1 MITFIIACAMVVI
14 LCIVSSNVLY
24 RLGIPTLLI
33 FLALGMLCGSD
44 AIGGFYFDNF
54 ALAKEVCSVGLIFIM
69 FFGGFGTSWK
79 AAKPV
84 IAPSILMSTAG
95 VIITTGLVGVFC
107 HFAFGIGWLEGLLIG
122 SVVASTDA
130 ASVFAILRSRKLN
143 LKGGIASV
151 LEVESGS
158 NDPFAYMLTMVFL
171 SLMSSSGEISIPLML
186 VKQLVFGLGIGVL
199 LGKITAVILRK
210 VDFKIEGL
218 YPIFVVAVG
227 LLSYGLTEFLGGNG
241 YLSVYLTGIIVGNS
255 KIKHKKSLVHF
266 LDGISWLMQIMI
278 FFCLGL
284 LSFPSKFI
292 TVILPALAISAFL
305 IFVARPIATFSILS
319 WFKFPVKQQIF
330 ISWVG
335 LRGAASIVFAIF
347 AMTGDAVLQYDIFH
361 IIFIVALISV
371 SLQGTLLPTMAKKLD
386 LVDDSTPVL
395 KTFTDYEEEHNT
407 QLLEYEVRED
417 STILNQS
424 LLEADIPEGVL
435 IVMIKRN
442 NEIVIPNGSTVIML
456 GDILVLSGIDTEDFE
471 F

>member
-1 MITFIIACAMVVI
+1 M
-14 LCIVSSNVLY
+14 
-24 RLGIPTLLI
+24 
-33 FLALGMLCGSD
+33 
-44 AIGGFYFDNF
+44 
-54 ALAKEVCSVGLIFIM
+54 
-69 FFGGFGTSWK
+69 
-79 AAKPV
+79 
-84 IAPSILMSTAG
+84 
-95 VIITTGLVGVFC
+95 
-107 HFAFGIGWLEGLLIG
+107 LIG

-143 LKGGIASV
+143 LKGGLAPI
-151 LEVESGS
+151 LEIESGS
-158 NDPFAYMLTMVFL
+158 NDPVAYMMTIIFMSLL
-171 SLMSSSGEISIPLML
+171 SGSGDVSIPVML
-186 VKQLVFGLGIGVL
+186 AKQLIFGLGIGAL
-199 LGKITAVILRK
+199 LGKITAFILRK

-227 LLSYGLTEFLGGNG
+227 LLSYGLTEWVGGNG

-284 LSFPSKFI
+284 LSFPSKFG

-305 IFVARPIATFSILS
+305 IFVARPIATFGILS
-319 WFKFPVKQQIF
+319 WFKFPIKQQIF

-407 QLLEYEVRED
+407 QLLEYEVKEN
-417 STILNQS
+417 SSILNQT

-456 GDILVLSGIDTEDFE
+456 GDILVLSGIDTDE
-471 F
+471 FNL

>member
-1 MITFIIACAMVVI
+1 MVQIMIACAMVVI

-24 RLGIPTLLI
+24 KLGVPTLLI
-33 FLALGMLCGSD
+33 FLALGMLFGSD
-44 AIGGFYFDNF
+44 AIGGVYFDSYEIAQN
-54 ALAKEVCSVGLIFIM
+54 VCSVGLVFIM

-79 AAKPV
+79 TAKPV
-84 IAPSILMSTAG
+84 IVPSVLMSTLG
-95 VIITTGLVGVFC
+95 TLITAGLVGVFC
-107 HFAFGIGWLEGLLIG
+107 TLVFGIGWIEGMLIG

-143 LKGGIASV
+143 LKGGLAPI
-151 LEVESGS
+151 LEIESGS
-158 NDPFAYMLTMVFL
+158 NDPVAYMMTIIFL
-171 SLMSSSGEISIPLML
+171 SLLSGGEVSIPLML
-186 VKQLVFGLGIGVL
+186 AKQLIFGIGIGAL
-199 LGKITAVILRK
+199 LGKLTALVLRK

-227 LLSYGLTEFLGGNG
+227 LLSYALAEWLGGNG
-241 YLSVYLTGIIVGNS
+241 YLSVYLTGFIVGNS
-255 KIKHKKSLVHF
+255 KIKHKKSLMHF

-284 LSFPSKFI
+284 LSFPSRFG

-305 IFVARPIATFSILS
+305 IFVARPIATFGILS

-335 LRGAASIVFAIF
+335 LRGAAAIVFAIF

-371 SLQGTLLPTMAKKLD
+371 SLQGTLLPTFAKKLD

-407 QLLEYEVRED
+407 QLLEYQVTQD
-417 STILNQS
+417 SRILNKT

-435 IVMIKRN
+435 VVMIKRDK
-442 NEIVIPNGSTVIML
+442 EIIVPNGSTMILL
-456 GDILVLSGIDTEDFE
+456 GDILVLSGIDEEMLDM
-471 F
+471 

>member
-1 MITFIIACAMVVI
+1 MVQIIIACSMVVI

-24 RLGIPTLLI
+24 KLGVPTLLI

-44 AIGGFYFDNF
+44 AIGGIYFDNYEI
-54 ALAKEVCSVGLIFIM
+54 AKNVCSVGLVFIM

-79 AAKPV
+79 TAKPV
-84 IAPSILMSTAG
+84 IAPSILMSTVG
-95 VIITTGLVGVFC
+95 TLITAGLVGVFC
-107 HFAFGIGWLEGLLIG
+107 SLVFGIGWIEGMLIG

-143 LKGGIASV
+143 LKGGLAPI
-151 LEVESGS
+151 LEIESGS
-158 NDPFAYMLTMVFL
+158 NDPVAYMMTIIFMSLL
-171 SLMSSSGEISIPLML
+171 SGSGDVSIPVML
-186 VKQLVFGLGIGVL
+186 AKQLIFGLGIGAL
-199 LGKITAVILRK
+199 LGKITAFILRK

-227 LLSYGLTEFLGGNG
+227 LLSYGLTEWVGGNG

-284 LSFPSKFI
+284 LSFPSKFG

-305 IFVARPIATFSILS
+305 IFVARPIATFGILS
-319 WFKFPVKQQIF
+319 WFKFPIKQQIF

-407 QLLEYEVRED
+407 QLLEYEVKEN
-417 STILNQS
+417 SSILNQT

-456 GDILVLSGIDTEDFE
+456 GDILVLSGIDTDE
-471 F
+471 FNL